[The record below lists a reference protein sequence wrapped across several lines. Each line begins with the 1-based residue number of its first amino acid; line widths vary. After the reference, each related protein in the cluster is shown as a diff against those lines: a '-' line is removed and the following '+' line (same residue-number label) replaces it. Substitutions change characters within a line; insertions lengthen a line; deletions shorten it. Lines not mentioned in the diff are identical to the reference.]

1 MSLNTWSLIVFVSH
15 MLFYCSMIYAVS
27 AKSNAKKLASII
39 VTWILYQTTTL
50 WYGIATGQIGF
61 ILMFAFQII
70 ATIVTIIIS
79 TERSINEN
87 I

>member
-1 MSLNTWSLIVFVSH
+1 MSLNTWSLILFASN

-27 AKSNAKKLASII
+27 SVSNVKKLSFMI
-39 VTWILYQTTTL
+39 VSWILYQTATL

-61 ILMFAFQII
+61 ILMFAFQMI

-79 TERSINEN
+79 TERNVNEN
-87 I
+87 R